1 LNQFNW
7 YELKS
12 GSGNVPEGIITL
24 TYALTKGYNSVI
36 SSSESLLL
44 YRLNIDHIP
53 QIVYRKSYIVKSP
66 FGLLNKYTPKEP
78 QCYFLDTEWLTVKES
93 VYNKMVYMY
102 ALSQRSIN
110 NKNLFIPDIY
120 LDSKYWDNPYL
131 EHKDEK
137 LWFKPELTHIKNNI
151 IKRR

>member
-1 LNQFNW
+1 MNQFNW

-66 FGLLNKYTPKEP
+66 FGLLNKYIPKEP
-78 QCYFLDTEWLTVKES
+78 QCYFLDTEWLNTKES
-93 VYNKMVYMY
+93 VYNKMVYIY

-120 LDSKYWDNPYL
+120 LDDKYWDNPYL
-131 EHKDEK
+131 EHKDNK
-137 LWFKPELTHIKNNI
+137 LWFIPELTHIKNKI
-151 IKRR
+151 TKRR